1 MQRRATFPVAPARP
15 SQGWELL
22 FIAGLAAFTF
32 ALGLFGFVLAAVIV
46 DDDQPDRRSGLASPG
61 HEGGAGNV
69 AGEGLA
75 APVSRADD
83 ARLQAAILDQLGADA
98 GRFGVVVRR
107 LSDGRGAAVNADR
120 VFYAASTFKLAV
132 LYEAERQRSLGL
144 LDFNSRLALSSED
157 RSEDL
162 GTLADLPV
170 DEDGSLSIAEA
181 VEAMIVSSDN
191 ASAATLMRLLGAAA
205 IDETLASLGL
215 RHTSVNTRDLPT
227 TAGDMALLMEAIVR
241 GTGVSQE
248 ARDHMRSLLLAQRTR
263 DGIPAGLPAGTSVG
277 NKTGTWEGVTH
288 DAGFVETPYGV
299 YVIAV
304 LSAGERDWAPI
315 TRVSGAVYAV
325 MAP

>member
-1 MQRRATFPVAPARP
+1 MQRRATFPVAPVRP

-22 FIAGLAAFTF
+22 FIAGVAAFTF
-32 ALGLFGFVLAAVIV
+32 ALGLFGFVLASAIV
-46 DDDQPDRRSGLASPG
+46 EDSPRDRRSSPASPG
-61 HEGGAGNV
+61 SRTGGGNEAAG
-69 AGEGLA
+69 GPA
-75 APVSRADD
+75 ASVPRADD
-83 ARLQAAILDQLGADA
+83 SRLQAAILDQLGADA

-132 LYEAERQRSLGL
+132 LYEAERQESLGL
-144 LDFNSRLALSSED
+144 LNFESALPLTEAD

-162 GTLADLPV
+162 GTLDDLPRA
-170 DEDGSLSIAEA
+170 EDGSLTIAA
-181 VEAMIVSSDN
+181 ALEAMIVRSDN
-191 ASAATLMRLLGAAA
+191 ASAVALMRLLGAAA

-227 TAGDMALLMEAIVR
+227 TAGDMATLMEAIVK
-241 GTGVSQE
+241 GTGVTRE

-277 NKTGTWEGVTH
+277 NKTGTWEGATH
-288 DAGFVETPYGV
+288 DVAFVETPYGV

-315 TRVSGAVYAV
+315 ARVSRAVHAV
-325 MAP
+325 LAP